1 MPLFVRFGDAG
12 DCEPF
17 EGIDEFLEALSVNG
31 IRTPLEPHNPLG
43 VRTADYRG
51 NNYISLYFGADVET
65 PIRGLTE
72 EELAFVNGQ
81 ICNHTDG
88 EVPIAFEVCTAHQG

>member
-12 DCEPF
+12 DYESF
-17 EGIDEFLEALSVNG
+17 AGIGEFLESLSVNG
-31 IRTPLEPHNPLG
+31 ICTPLEPHNSLG
-43 VRTADYRG
+43 VQTADYQG

-72 EELAFVNGQ
+72 EELAFVNRQ
-81 ICNHTDG
+81 IGNHTDG
-88 EVPIAFEVCTAHQG
+88 EVPIAFEVCTAHQR